1 MADKIPVRAKYTG
14 ADVTALQE
22 YTAGDTIPLVYISPD
37 GAVDGQVMTWNSTN
51 VVWEPAGSSAGQWGG
66 ISGTLSNQTDLQ
78 AELTGFDN
86 HVANI
91 ANPHGLTATQIGLG
105 NVDDTS
111 DLAKPISTATQTALD
126 SKGDYDMGFN
136 AQVGLTYIP
145 VLADRGKM
153 ITMNNASPNTVTI
166 PANVSVTYPTGTQ
179 LNFMQKGVGATTIAI
194 TDDVLSVNPGL
205 TLVLNSQY
213 AVATALKLNSN
224 TWVLYGNLVP
234 V

>member
-37 GAVDGQVMTWNSTN
+37 GAGIGQVMTWSGTQ
-51 VVWEPAGSSAGQWGG
+51 WEPAGSSAGAWGG
-66 ISGTLSNQTDLQ
+66 ISGTLSDQTDLQ
-78 AELTGFDN
+78 LELTGFDN
-86 HVANI
+86 HVANMS
-91 ANPHGLTATQIGLG
+91 NPHALTASDLTLG
-105 NVDDTS
+105 NVDNTS
-111 DLAKPISTATQTALD
+111 DLNKPISTATQTALD
-126 SKGDYDMGFN
+126 LKTELELGLN

-145 VLADRGKM
+145 VLTDSGKM
-153 ITMNNASPNTVTI
+153 ITMNNASPNSITI
-166 PANVSVTYPTGTQ
+166 PANVSVSYPAGTQ

-194 TDDVLSVNPGL
+194 TTDVLSVNPGL